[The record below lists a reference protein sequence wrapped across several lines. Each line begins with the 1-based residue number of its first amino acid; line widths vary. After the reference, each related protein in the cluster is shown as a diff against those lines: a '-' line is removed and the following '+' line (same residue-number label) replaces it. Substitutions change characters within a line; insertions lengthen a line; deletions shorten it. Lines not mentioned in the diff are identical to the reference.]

1 MEQYN
6 FVCIYFFLVGYMVFF
21 FMVFVVGRVDKREFV
36 VIVFFVVG
44 FGLVFQQV
52 IIVSLGLV
60 LFLGYKFDYKYF
72 EIVQVQDVLGVV
84 MFLELE
90 KKLKILSLNVKI
102 KC

>member
-1 MEQYN
+1 MVKYN

-21 FMVFVVGRVDKREFV
+21 FMVFVVGGVDKREFI

-60 LFLGYKFDYKYF
+60 LFLRYEFDYKYF